1 MIHGYAVEAGRL
13 RPVEAPLEA
22 LDQVVWLDLE
32 TPTPEEM
39 LAVGSALQVEIPTRE
54 DMEEI
59 EDSSRLYTENGA
71 AFMTAILPSKVET
84 EEPILAPVTFIL
96 AGHRLVTLRYHEPRA
111 FRTFSTRAMRVDMG
125 CSDGPTALVG
135 LLEVTVDRLA
145 DILEKIGRDVE
156 LLSRAVFK
164 RGPNPRGQ
172 GPDYL
177 AVLQSLGRHGDLLA
191 NVVDSLVTVERLVAF
206 LTATV
211 KSASKDLRV
220 RLKTM
225 TRDTRFLDDHA
236 SSLSQKLTF
245 LLDATLGMISIE
257 QNATIKIFSVAAVVF
272 LPPTLIASIY
282 GMNFAGMPELDWVW
296 GYPFAL
302 ALMVL
307 STVVSFGFFKSRGW
321 L

>member
-1 MIHGYAVEAGRL
+1 MINGYSVEGGRL
-13 RPVEAPLEA
+13 RPEEAPLDA
-22 LDQVVWLDLE
+22 MDRIIWIDLDS
-32 TPTPEEM
+32 PTPEE
-39 LAVGSALQVEIPTRE
+39 AAAAGAALGIELPTRA

-71 AFMTAILPSKVET
+71 AFMTANLPSRVDT
-84 EEPILAPVTFIL
+84 EEPVLAPVTFIL
-96 AGHRLVTLRYHEPRA
+96 AGTRLVTLRYHEPRA
-111 FRTFSTRAMRVDMG
+111 FRTFSTRAMRIDMG
-125 CSDGPTALVG
+125 CSDGPTALVA

-156 LLSRAVFK
+156 LLSRAVFRRSPDA
-164 RGPNPRGQ
+164 RGG

-177 AVLQSLGRHGDLLA
+177 AVLKSLGRHADLLA
-191 NVVDSLVTVERLVAF
+191 NVVDSLVTLERLVAF
-206 LTATV
+206 LNATQ
-211 KSASKDLRV
+211 KTASKDLRL

-236 SSLSQKLTF
+236 SALSGKLTF

-257 QNATIKIFSVAAVVF
+257 QNAIIKIFSVAAVVF

-282 GMNFAGMPELDWVW
+282 GMNFAEMPELGWIW

-302 ALMVL
+302 LLMVL
-307 STVVSFGFFKSRGW
+307 SAVVSFGFFKSRGW

>member
-1 MIHGYAVEAGRL
+1 MIHGYAVETGRL
-13 RPVEAPLEA
+13 RAVEAPLEA
-22 LDQVVWLDLE
+22 PDQVIWLDVDR
-32 TPTPEEM
+32 PTPEEAREVAA
-39 LAVGSALQVEIPTRE
+39 AVGIELPTRE

-59 EDSSRLYTENGA
+59 EDSSRLYAENGA
-71 AFMTAILPSKVET
+71 AFMTANLPSNVDT
-84 EEPILAPVTFIL
+84 EEPVLAPVTFIL
-96 AGHRLVTLRYHEPRA
+96 TGSRLITLRYHEPRA

-125 CSDGPTALVG
+125 CSDGPTVLVA

-156 LLSRAVFK
+156 QISRAVFK
-164 RGPNPRGQ
+164 RRPNTGGK

-206 LTATV
+206 LTASLKTGN
-211 KSASKDLRV
+211 KDIRV

-257 QNATIKIFSVAAVVF
+257 QNAIIKIFSVAAVVF

-282 GMNFAGMPELDWVW
+282 GMNFTRMPELEWLW

-302 ALMVL
+302 GLMVL
-307 STVVSFGFFKSRGW
+307 SAVVSFGFFKSCGW

>member
-13 RPVEAPLEA
+13 GIVESPLEN
-22 LDQVVWLDLE
+22 LDRLIWLDLDSPTGEE
-32 TPTPEEM
+32 TG
-39 LAVGSALQVEIPTRE
+39 AVAAALGIEVPTRE

-59 EDSSRLYTENGA
+59 EDSSRLYTEDGA
-71 AFMTAILPSKVET
+71 AFMTAILPSRVDSDD
-84 EEPILAPVTFIL
+84 PILAPVTFIL

-111 FRTFSTRAMRVDMG
+111 FLTFSTRAMRVDMG
-125 CSDGPTALVG
+125 CNDGETALVA
-135 LLEVTVDRLA
+135 LLEVTIDRLA

-156 LLSRAVFK
+156 QLSHVIFK
-164 RGPNPRGQ
+164 RRPATRGK

-177 AVLQSLGRHGDLLA
+177 AVLQALGRHGDLLA
-191 NVVDSLVTVERLVAF
+191 HVVDSLVTIERLVAF
-206 LTATV
+206 LTATL
-211 KSASKDLRV
+211 KTAGKDLRL

-236 SSLSQKLTF
+236 DALSQKLTF

-257 QNATIKIFSVAAVVF
+257 QNAIIKIFSVAAVVF

-282 GMNFAGMPELDWVW
+282 GMNFQEMPELGWLW

-307 STVVSFGFFKSRGW
+307 SAVVSFGFFKSRGW

>member
-32 TPTPEEM
+32 SPTPEEM
-39 LAVGSALQVEIPTRE
+39 LAIEAALEVDVPTRE

-71 AFMTAILPSKVET
+71 AFMTAILPSKVDT
-84 EEPILAPVTFIL
+84 EEPVLAPVTFIL
-96 AGHRLVTLRYHEPRA
+96 AGDRLVTLRYHEPRA

-125 CSDGPTALVG
+125 CSDGPTALVA

-156 LLSRAVFK
+156 LLSRVVFK
-164 RGPNPRGQ
+164 RSPNPRGQ
-172 GPDYL
+172 KPDYL
-177 AVLQSLGRHGDLLA
+177 AVLQNLGRHGDLLA

-206 LTATV
+206 LTATL
-211 KSASKDLRV
+211 KSGSKDLRV

-236 SSLSQKLTF
+236 DSLSQKLTF

-257 QNATIKIFSVAAVVF
+257 QNAIIKIFSVAAVVF

-282 GMNFAGMPELDWVW
+282 GMNFAGMPELGWVW

-302 ALMVL
+302 VLMVL
-307 STVVSFGFFKSRGW
+307 SAVVSFGFFKSRGW